1 MILGTYK
8 REYPRGYVMRGWD
21 PQNPTTLSSA
31 LPVVKDTTG
40 MPDEIQPG
48 MIISTNAE
56 GNAWKLGA
64 PENANGALIAFA
76 QDGVERWDVMAADSL
91 VGLLCSGKFR
101 FATPFFARYKKATST
116 VTTGEGG
123 VITAYNPSAVAAE
136 YKAGTPLTYCGDTEV
151 EYPLTAVN
159 VNNGN
164 LVNEKR
170 ELKGFIRPAE
180 AGETVIGYVA
190 ETHSGTNRAA
200 SYSDVVPAR
209 ADQVSIG
216 KAVDSTS
223 KFTNAYMVIWDS
235 SLSPSA
241 PTA

>member
-31 LPVVKDTTG
+31 LPVAVDPATTL
-40 MPDEIQPG
+40 PYDIQPG
-48 MIISTNAE
+48 MVISTNST
-56 GNAWKLGA
+56 GDAWQLG
-64 PENANGALIAFA
+64 GTGSLIAVA

-101 FATPFFARYKKATST
+101 FATPFFARYAKNSSATS
-116 VTTGEGG
+116 GAG
-123 VITAYNPSAVAAE
+123 TAAV
-136 YKAGTPLTYCGDTEV
+136 YTAGTPLTFCADGEF
-151 EYPLTAVN
+151 EYARTGVSATDGALSPV
-159 VNNGN
+159 
-164 LVNEKR
+164 KR
-170 ELKGFIRPAE
+170 SLKGFIRPAVK
-180 AGETVIGYVA
+180 GETVIGYVA
-190 ETHSGTNRAA
+190 ETHSGINRAA
-200 SYSDVVPAR
+200 AYPTEAAVPAR
-209 ADQVSIG
+209 ADQESIG

-235 SLSPSA
+235 SLAPSA

>member
-21 PQNPTTLSSA
+21 PQNPSTLTSA
-31 LPVVKDTTG
+31 LPVAVDADTAK
-40 MPDEIQPG
+40 PYEVQPG
-48 MIISTNAE
+48 MIISTTTD
-56 GNAWKLGA
+56 GKSWQLG
-64 PENANGALIAFA
+64 GTGSLIAVA

-101 FATPFFARYKKATST
+101 FATPFFARFAKDSSATS
-116 VTTGEGG
+116 GAG
-123 VITAYNPSAVAAE
+123 TAAV
-136 YKAGTPLTYCGDTEV
+136 YTAGTPLTYCGDDEV
-151 EYPLTAVN
+151 EWAPTGVN
-159 VNNGN
+159 ATTGE
-164 LVNEKR
+164 LVPVKR

-180 AGETVIGYVA
+180 DGDTVIGYVA

-200 SYSDVVPAR
+200 SYTDVVPAR

-235 SLSPSA
+235 SLA
-241 PTA
+241 PTAPTA

>member
-31 LPVVKDTTG
+31 LPVVKDTEG

-64 PENANGALIAFA
+64 PESDNALIAFA
-76 QDGVERWDVMAADSL
+76 QDGVERWDVMASGSL

-116 VTTGEGG
+116 VVLDTDGKT
-123 VITAYNPSAVAAE
+123 IKSYNPSAVAAE

-200 SYSDVVPAR
+200 SYTDVVPAR
-209 ADQVSIG
+209 ADQISIG

-235 SLSPSA
+235 SLAPSA

>member
-31 LPVVKDTTG
+31 LPVVKDDQG

-64 PENANGALIAFA
+64 PEADNALIAFA

-101 FATPFFARYKKATST
+101 FATPFFARFKKDGST
-116 VTTGEGG
+116 
-123 VITAYNPSAVAAE
+123 AAV
-136 YKAGTPLTYCGDTEV
+136 YTAGTPLTYCADSEKETAKTGVSATTGALVGV
-151 EYPLTAVN
+151 ERSLA
-159 VNNGN
+159 
-164 LVNEKR
+164 
-170 ELKGFIRPAE
+170 GFIRPAE
-180 AGETVIGYVA
+180 SGDKVIGYVA
-190 ETHSGTNRAA
+190 ETHSGLNRAA
-200 SYSDVVPAR
+200 AYPDETAVPAR
-209 ADQVSIG
+209 ADQESIG

-235 SLSPSA
+235 AL
-241 PTA
+241 

>member
-31 LPVVKDTTG
+31 LPVVKDAQG

-64 PENANGALIAFA
+64 PATDNALIAFA

-101 FATPFFARYKKATST
+101 FATPFFARLKKS
-116 VTTGEGG
+116 GG
-123 VITAYNPSAVAAE
+123 AAV
-136 YKAGTPLTYCGDTEV
+136 YTAGTPLTYCADGEKETVKTGVSATTGALVGV
-151 EYPLTAVN
+151 ERSLA
-159 VNNGN
+159 
-164 LVNEKR
+164 
-170 ELKGFIRPAE
+170 GFIRPAE
-180 AGETVIGYVA
+180 SGDKVIGYVA
-190 ETHSGTNRAA
+190 ETHNGLNRAA
-200 SYSDVVPAR
+200 AYPDETAVSAR
-209 ADQVSIG
+209 ADQESIG

-235 SLSPSA
+235 AL
-241 PTA
+241 

>member
-31 LPVVKDTTG
+31 LPVVKDTEG

-64 PENANGALIAFA
+64 PADAANALIAFA

-91 VGLLCSGKFR
+91 VGLLCSDKFR
-101 FATPFFARYKKATST
+101 FATPFFARYTKGTST
-116 VTTGEGG
+116 SATTG
-123 VITAYNPSAVAAE
+123 TAAV
-136 YKAGTPLTYCGDTEV
+136 YKAGTPLTYCADTEKEWAETGVNAETGALVRV
-151 EYPLTAVN
+151 E
-159 VNNGN
+159 
-164 LVNEKR
+164 R
-170 ELKGFIRPAE
+170 SLKGFIRPAVGDE
-180 AGETVIGYVA
+180 KVIGYVA
-190 ETHSGTNRAA
+190 ETHSGRNRAA
-200 SYSDVVPAR
+200 AYTGEVAAR
-209 ADQVSIG
+209 ADQISIG

-235 SLSPSA
+235 AL
-241 PTA
+241 

>member
-21 PQNPTTLSSA
+21 PQNPSTLTSA
-31 LPVVKDTTG
+31 LPVAVDPATAKPYDV
-40 MPDEIQPG
+40 QPG
-48 MIISTNAE
+48 MIVSTTSD
-56 GNAWKLGA
+56 GKSWQLG
-64 PENANGALIAFA
+64 GTGSLIAVA

-101 FATPFFARYKKATST
+101 FATPFFARYAKGTST
-116 VTTGEGG
+116 TSGTG
-123 VITAYNPSAVAAE
+123 TAAV
-136 YKAGTPLTYCGDTEV
+136 YTAGTPLTFCADAEKEWAPTGVNTADGSLVPV
-151 EYPLTAVN
+151 E
-159 VNNGN
+159 
-164 LVNEKR
+164 R
-170 ELKGFIRPAE
+170 SLKGFIRPAAE
-180 AGETVIGYVA
+180 GETVIGYVA
-190 ETHSGTNRAA
+190 ETHSGINRAA
-200 SYSDVVPAR
+200 SYNDSVPAR

-235 SLSPSA
+235 SLTPAA

>member
-101 FATPFFARYKKATST
+101 FATPFFARYTKATST
-116 VTTGEGG
+116 SATTG
-123 VITAYNPSAVAAE
+123 TAAV
-136 YKAGTPLTYCGDTEV
+136 YKAGTPLTYCADTEKEWAETGVNAETGALVRV
-151 EYPLTAVN
+151 E
-159 VNNGN
+159 
-164 LVNEKR
+164 R
-170 ELKGFIRPAE
+170 SLKGFIRPA
-180 AGETVIGYVA
+180 ASGETVIGYVA
-190 ETHSGTNRAA
+190 ETHNGRNRAA
-200 SYSDVVPAR
+200 AYGTYSDGVLTNGIDAR
-209 ADQVSIG
+209 ADQQSIG

-235 SLSPSA
+235 AL
-241 PTA
+241 

>member
-31 LPVVKDTTG
+31 LPVVKDATG

-48 MIISTNAE
+48 MIISTNSD

-64 PENANGALIAFA
+64 PADADNALIAFA

-101 FATPFFARYKKATST
+101 FATPFFARYTKNSSSSAST
-116 VTTGEGG
+116 G
-123 VITAYNPSAVAAE
+123 TAAV
-136 YKAGTPLTYCGDTEV
+136 YKAGTPLTYCADGEEEWAETGV
-151 EYPLTAVN
+151 AVA
-159 VNNGN
+159 NGA
-164 LVNEKR
+164 LIR
-170 ELKGFIRPAE
+170 ERRSLKGFIRPADIS

-190 ETHSGTNRAA
+190 ETHSGRNRAA
-200 SYSDVVPAR
+200 AYTGEVAAR
-209 ADQVSIG
+209 ADQESIG

-235 SLSPSA
+235 AL
-241 PTA
+241 